1 MRRLVLCLIL
11 LTLGG
16 CVVSLPASPD
26 SAELAELLPSDG
38 AVVVGHVV
46 TVLIGPTTRPYAPE
60 LRFFEL
66 INTATQ
72 ERIRVDVQSKD
83 RWFILPLLPG
93 DYELSRLQISEGA
106 FQATA
111 GLNPGFKVIEG
122 RITYVGMWRLGIES
136 PQYDRSIVLSAI
148 EEDREVVRRA
158 MGSYQSLRDHPLS
171 IDLLVPATVE
181 TRLYEVAPYPRFWW
195 FRRHHTS

>member
-1 MRRLVLCLIL
+1 MRYVVLSFVL
-11 LTLGG
+11 LTFGG
-16 CVVSLPASPD
+16 CVTTLPASPD
-26 SAELAELLPSDG
+26 SSEVTLSSDG
-38 AVVVGHVV
+38 ALVVGHVV

-72 ERIRVDVQSKD
+72 ERIRVDVESGD
-83 RWFILPLLPG
+83 RWFIVPLGPG
-93 DYELSRLQISEGA
+93 DYELSRIQISEGA

-122 RITYVGMWRLGIES
+122 RITYVGTWRLGIES
-136 PQYDRSIVLSAI
+136 PQYDRSALLSAI

-158 MGSYQSLRDHPLS
+158 MISYDSSREYPFS
-171 IDLLVPATVE
+171 TYLLAPTPIE
-181 TRLYEVAPYPRFWW
+181 TRLYEVPPYPRFWW